1 MFIGWT
7 HNLFFSDNTLS
18 MQSLISFI
26 LQIMLI
32 PVTIGLLVG
41 IAKVSNIQHDRQVGL
56 ILESKMA
63 DSSLA
68 NHIWFNDSSWSPQ
81 FYNVLRHSSNIL
93 QTSFSATLPHHHL
106 PCLPH
111 LDYFPPCLLI
121 PHQSRI
127 TSEEKKKRL
136 HIKILVLLTCT
147 TVEKRYF

>member
-1 MFIGWT
+1 MAC
-7 HNLFFSDNTLS
+7 
-18 MQSLISFI
+18 
-26 LQIMLI
+26 
-32 PVTIGLLVG
+32 LLVLLRYLTF
-41 IAKVSNIQHDRQVGL
+41 NIHDRQVEFL
-56 ILESKMA
+56 LESKMA

-68 NHIWFNDSSWSPQ
+68 NHLWFNDSSWSPQ

-93 QTSFSATLPHHHL
+93 QTSFSATQPHHHL

-121 PHQSRI
+121 PPQSRI

-147 TVEKRYF
+147 TVEKKIVKLKYFNNFRLEDEELY